1 MIPVLVL
8 SLFAFASG
16 DSQFFDDKVAP
27 ILLKN
32 CMGCHNADIDDG
44 HVSFE
49 DRTTLFKPRKEK
61 GPAIL
66 PGKPEQSP
74 LVQAIRHNGNVQM
87 PPGRKLSD
95 PDIAILT
102 EWVKRGAAWGTK
114 IP

>member
-1 MIPVLVL
+1 MIPVLVITL
-8 SLFAFASG
+8 LAFGSG
-16 DSQFFDDKVAP
+16 DPQFFDAKVAP

-49 DRTTLFKPRKEK
+49 DRSTLFKPRKNR
-61 GPAIL
+61 PAAIV

-74 LVQAIRHNGNVQM
+74 LIQAVRHNGNVQM
-87 PPGRKLSD
+87 PPGRKLPD

-102 EWVKRGAAWGTK
+102 EWVKRGAVWGNK
-114 IP
+114 LP